1 MAADAGLWL
10 AIGSFL
16 YLVAISVAG
25 VTLCRMAPRRGIEVE
40 VVIKGPSFRLKLR
53 SPALGVG
60 GGPRPNKPG
69 SPRGFSSQQRIPEFP
84 DNKE

>member
-10 AIGSFL
+10 AIGFGL
-16 YLVAISVAG
+16 YLVAISAVG

-53 SPALGVG
+53 SPVLGDG
-60 GGPRPNKPG
+60 GGPGPNKAG
-69 SPRGFSSQQRIPEFP
+69 SPRGFSSQQRTP
-84 DNKE
+84 DSSDNEE